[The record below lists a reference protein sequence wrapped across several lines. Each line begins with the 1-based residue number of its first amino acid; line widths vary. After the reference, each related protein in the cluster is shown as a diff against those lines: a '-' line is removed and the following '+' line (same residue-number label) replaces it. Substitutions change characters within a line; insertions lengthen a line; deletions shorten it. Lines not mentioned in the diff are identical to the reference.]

1 MAARITVEQVP
12 VTLLR
17 FQFDHLGYT
26 RCGDHVSESRGGVI
40 RERQAADVLREA
52 DAAGSTDAYVAE
64 VTALTWTC
72 DTCGRYVTDWPTMT
86 RIVDCVV
93 EHTSCRI
100 F

>member
-1 MAARITVEQVP
+1 MAAHITVERVP

-17 FQFDHLGYT
+17 FQCDHLGYT
-26 RCGDHVSESRGGVI
+26 RCGDHVDEARGGVI
-40 RERQAADVLREA
+40 RERQASDVLREA
-52 DAAGSTDAYVAE
+52 NTEGSTDAYVAE
-64 VTALTWTC
+64 VTVKTWTC
-72 DTCGRYVTDWPTMT
+72 DTCSRHVADWPTLT